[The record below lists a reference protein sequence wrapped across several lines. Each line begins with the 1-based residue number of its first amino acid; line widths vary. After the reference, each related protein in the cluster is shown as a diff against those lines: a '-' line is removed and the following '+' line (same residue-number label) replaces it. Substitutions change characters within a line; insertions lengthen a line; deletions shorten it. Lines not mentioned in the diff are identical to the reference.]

1 MKDMDRKTINGV
13 TLAQTAGFCPGV
25 SGAIA
30 CVLELARKRKIPV
43 FTVGPLIHNPQV
55 LEELEREGVKTVSDP
70 AEVTGE
76 TGILVIRAHGV
87 TPQFEQEIRSRG
99 LEVVDATCPLVKR
112 AQQLIAHYAAQG
124 FTTVIVGDSGHA
136 EVTGLT
142 GYAQDK
148 CFVVS
153 GPEEARKLPHIK
165 KAHVV
170 SQTTQEEAVF
180 LDSAEAVKLS
190 ADETVISN
198 TICAP
203 TLSRQKE
210 TRELASSCDLM
221 IVVGGKNSANTAR
234 LAAICGEC
242 GAKTMLVETE
252 TELDASAIAAAK
264 NIGVTAGAST
274 PTWMTQR
281 VAERAVAL
289 RTKR

>member
-1 MKDMDRKTINGV
+1 MKRQTVNGV
-13 TLAQTAGFCPGV
+13 TLAQAAGFCPGV
-25 SGAIA
+25 NGAID
-30 CVLELARKRKIPV
+30 CVLELARKRGLPV

-55 LEELEREGVKTVSDP
+55 LEELEREGVKAVKDLSETN
-70 AEVTGE
+70 GK
-76 TGILVIRAHGV
+76 TGILIIRAHGV
-87 TPQFEQEIRSRG
+87 TPQFEAEIRSRG

-112 AQQLIAHYAAQG
+112 AQSLIGRYAALG
-124 FTTVIVGDSGHA
+124 FTTVIVGDRGHA
-136 EVTGLT
+136 EVIGLT
-142 GYAQDK
+142 GYALGK

-153 GPEEARKLPHIK
+153 GPGEARELPKLD

-170 SQTTQEEAVF
+170 SQTTQEEPVF
-180 LDSAEAVKLS
+180 LAAAEAVRLS
-190 ADETVISN
+190 AGETVISN

-242 GAKTMLVETE
+242 GSRTMLVETE
-252 TELDASAIAAAK
+252 AELDPAAIKAAR

-274 PTWMTQR
+274 PTWMTRR
-281 VAERAVAL
+281 VAERAADI
-289 RTKR
+289 RAGK